1 MDNNGDFF
9 RLFHRAIK
17 MINDSNIK
25 DKDKY
30 YGILRAMLPDYL
42 VIYIYYNCVYTSRG
56 LGLGVQLIG
65 TSFFGDE
72 NDFTFHDK
80 GDLPKFTQ
88 HIPIKYLVF
97 KRQDP
102 KVMIKLFSQKRRENG
117 YSKDML
123 KKDSSIIFSEI
134 DIQFRKSFDKS
145 KISIADTTKN
155 DIL

>member
-1 MDNNGDFF
+1 M
-9 RLFHRAIK
+9 R
-17 MINDSNIK
+17 
-25 DKDKY
+25 
-30 YGILRAMLPDYL
+30 
-42 VIYIYYNCVYTSRG
+42 VYFWG

-72 NDFTFHDK
+72 NDFTFNEK

-102 KVMIKLFSQKRRENG
+102 KIMIELFSLKKRDDG
-117 YSKDML
+117 YSKAQL
-123 KKDSSIIFSEI
+123 KEDASIVFSKT
-134 DIQFRKSFDKS
+134 DIQFRKSFDK
-145 KISIADTTKN
+145 IQIAIADTSEN